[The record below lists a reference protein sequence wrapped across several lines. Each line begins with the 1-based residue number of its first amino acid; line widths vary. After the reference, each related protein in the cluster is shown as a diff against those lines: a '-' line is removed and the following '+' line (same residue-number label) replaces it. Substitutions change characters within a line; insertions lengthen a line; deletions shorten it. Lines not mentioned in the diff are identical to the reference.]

1 MQGKGD
7 RTLCTSTKSNNYGVE
22 VFDDAIFLFGINLEK
37 FKNILFFVR
46 FALTLASPKI
56 HSLENSQI
64 IWNFTHL
71 FVSLHPEYIL

>member
-1 MQGKGD
+1 MQGIGD
-7 RTLCTSTKSNNYGVE
+7 RTLCTLTKSNNYGVE
-22 VFDDAIFLFGINLEK
+22 VFDDAIFLSGINSEK
-37 FKNILFFVR
+37 FKNIWFFVR